1 MVKKHRK
8 IRTKKQWSYYFK
20 ENFLALNPYTFSN
33 LNSRKWEKLKIRFFK
48 QYWRLNG
55 VGARGRNTVKKSE
68 NIRKYAKKSVST
80 KQQIRRFKTYYKV
93 SLKNKHKFKVFFNI
107 KTEKKFKNFLR
118 TSFKYKK
125 KSDAFYNKLE
135 RRLDIF
141 LVNSLF
147 FNNLESARIFIKN
160 GAVLVNGVPITRID
174 YLIRNI
180 DIVGIIPQFHV
191 YIYNNLK
198 NSILM
203 GKKFKKTNEINLRT
217 LEVIPCGQKNQTK
230 GSTSLENLISSPIAF
245 NLIQKSY
252 KR

>member
-1 MVKKHRK
+1 MIKQHRK

-48 QYWRLNG
+48 QYWRLKQKNI
-55 VGARGRNTVKKSE
+55 VLKNNNKQ
-68 NIRKYAKKSVST
+68 IRKKEQLVRREQKKQKTAK
-80 KQQIRRFKTYYKV
+80 IRRFKTYYKI

-118 TSFKYKK
+118 ASFKYKK
-125 KSDAFYNKLE
+125 KSDAFYGKLQ
-135 RRLDIF
+135 RRLDVF

-147 FNNLESARIFIKN
+147 FTNLESARIFIKN
-160 GAVLVNGVPITRID
+160 GAILVNGVPITKID
-174 YLIRNI
+174 YIIRNI
-180 DIVGIIPQFHV
+180 DIVGIIPQFHI

-198 NSILM
+198 NAILN
-203 GKKFKKTNEINLRT
+203 GKKLKKTNEINLRT
-217 LEVIPCGQKNQTK
+217 LEVIPCGIKSK
-230 GSTSLENLISSPIAF
+230 DDTSLEKLIQSPIALD
-245 NLIQKSY
+245 LIQKAY